1 MAKRSSSKL
10 EEYESQM
17 GTVSPQQIPDTGTS
31 YLQAKSTL
39 SGTFQ
44 SERSAEDEAQMFSMI
59 KKPRVR
65 YDVEVVT
72 RLIVYMGKRLN
83 YS

>member
-1 MAKRSSSKL
+1 VSKL

-17 GTVSPQQIPDTGTS
+17 GTVSPRVSPDVPAQTTS
-31 YLQAKSTL
+31 
-39 SGTFQ
+39 
-44 SERSAEDEAQMFSMI
+44 SADVAGADEEEMFSMI

-72 RLIVYMGKRLN
+72 RLIVYMGKITFHLG
-83 YS
+83 S